1 MRDRQD
7 TESDQPLRHPGQ
19 KIIRLRQTSP
29 LAQKPIPEGDTLL
42 QRPERYVIRL
52 RPVCIGSRR
61 RMGRTKIEHD
71 AKVGRGGRGDNR
83 CRQVRHE
90 FPRKCRPIGATV
102 IWNWPSPADR
112 DADFLSLP
120 SDQPMPFAHRVVALV
135 IAMTC
140 TGVAKAEPVSLPAA
154 KTPSRAQAAA
164 GDEAHARTTSSFS
177 ESNETSSRRQ
187 ATFNERIAR
196 RGERAIASL
205 CNGCGTDASRQKPRA
220 TNP

>member
-1 MRDRQD
+1 
-7 TESDQPLRHPGQ
+7 
-19 KIIRLRQTSP
+19 
-29 LAQKPIPEGDTLL
+29 
-42 QRPERYVIRL
+42 
-52 RPVCIGSRR
+52 
-61 RMGRTKIEHD
+61 
-71 AKVGRGGRGDNR
+71 
-83 CRQVRHE
+83 
-90 FPRKCRPIGATV
+90 
-102 IWNWPSPADR
+102 
-112 DADFLSLP
+112 
-120 SDQPMPFAHRVVALV
+120 MPFAHRVVALV

-154 KTPSRAQAAA
+154 NTPSRAQAAP

-220 TNP
+220 TNPVNPMAGAIMPDAESIYSRKRGFDPSRAASY